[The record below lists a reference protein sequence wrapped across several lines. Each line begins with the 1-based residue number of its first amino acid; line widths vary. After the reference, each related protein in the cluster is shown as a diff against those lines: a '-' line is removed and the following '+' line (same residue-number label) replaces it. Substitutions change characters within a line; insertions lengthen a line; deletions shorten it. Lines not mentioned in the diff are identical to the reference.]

1 MQNGQTCY
9 LYLLDTMTIVR
20 QNARFYNIFPVL
32 QIFSLPWPRL
42 ATFPKG
48 RSIYYVRVRTKG
60 GEGVKEVPNFANN
73 STDGLRE
80 TAQ

>member
-60 GEGVKEVPNFANN
+60 GGGGER
-73 STDGLRE
+73 S
-80 TAQ
+80 AQFCEQQY